1 MTCVH
6 AGKEERTEQRWEG
19 RGGRWSQKEEQM
31 EEFVDSTKDWG
42 CIQSMKKV
50 HPNLCFCPSKCKKE
64 EEQGLHVVERS
75 KES

>member
-1 MTCVH
+1 MACVL
-6 AGKEERTEQRWEG
+6 ASKEERTEWRWEG
-19 RGGRWSQKEEQM
+19 RGGRWSQQEEQM
-31 EEFVDSTKDWG
+31 EEFVDGTKDWG

-50 HPNLCFCPSKCKKE
+50 HPICFCPSKRKKE